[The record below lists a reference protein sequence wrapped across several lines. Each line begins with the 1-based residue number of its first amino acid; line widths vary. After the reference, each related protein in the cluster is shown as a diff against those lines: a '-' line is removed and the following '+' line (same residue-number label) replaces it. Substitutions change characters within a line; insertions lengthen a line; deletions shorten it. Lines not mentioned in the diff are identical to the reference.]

1 MPPLALKAI
10 QKLIHKALPN
20 LSADDC
26 EIIMAVAAAQL
37 EGSLINMKQLVISQK
52 STATTIRRRVAY
64 LIGTGHLVKH
74 LKEGDGRSYTFSVS
88 KPVLTR
94 LTKLGEAL
102 QQVMAELE
110 TRERRGSGA

>member
-1 MPPLALKAI
+1 MPPIALKAI

-26 EIIMAVAAAQL
+26 EIIIAVAAAQQ

-52 STATTIRRRVAY
+52 SPATTIRRRVSH
-64 LIGTGHLVKH
+64 LIRTGHLVKH

-94 LTKLGEAL
+94 LIKLGEAL
-102 QQVMAELE
+102 RLVIGDLE
-110 TRERRGSGA
+110 VRERHGGPT